1 MKNLFILILFSFCFL
16 GTSNAQ
22 VGINTT
28 TPISTLDINGNL
40 NVREIGILNSKVNG
54 SGVLNG
60 GPSGSATPISDGVY
74 ISLTPTA
81 GNQEFIVP
89 NAVNFPGRIYILRN
103 ISASVN
109 AILYSFGGK
118 FFAKDS
124 KNPTPLASTS
134 TITLPSDGSF
144 KTIIAISDGEN
155 WTYFF

>member
-1 MKNLFILILFSFCFL
+1 MKNLFISILFIFCFL

-40 NVREIGILNSKVNG
+40 NIKEIGILNSKVTG

-60 GPSGSATPISDGVY
+60 GPGGSATPISDGVY
-74 ISLTPTA
+74 VSLTPTT

-124 KNPTPLASTS
+124 KNPTPLTGTS
-134 TITLPSDGSF
+134 TVTLPSDGAL
-144 KTIIAISDGEN
+144 KTIILISDGDN